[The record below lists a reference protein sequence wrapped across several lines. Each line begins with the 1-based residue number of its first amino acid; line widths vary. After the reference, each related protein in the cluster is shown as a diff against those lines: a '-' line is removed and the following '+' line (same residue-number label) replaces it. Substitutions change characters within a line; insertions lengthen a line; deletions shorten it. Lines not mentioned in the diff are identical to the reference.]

1 MLKYSRMLVIC
12 TALFFMASCV
22 PTMQP
27 PDGYS
32 VVTVEDETEK
42 EMRVSST
49 ADGETNTEA
58 GTNEPVDAAKKETSA
73 MTGTEASRSSEGE
86 TTAETTDPAN
96 ANGVS
101 CTEREQEDNGG
112 VAGGVPPGDRKVTD
126 QQNMD
131 DALDLVD
138 QAQLL
143 WEEGD
148 LQGALGLLDQ
158 AYSLIVEVDGDPTIS
173 WQRDDLRYI
182 IAKRVME
189 IYTSRSNV
197 ATGKQSEIPL
207 VMNKDVQK
215 EIKKFQGGDRD
226 FFMRSYKRAGRYRP
240 IIVEKLKEAGLPEEL
255 SWLPLVES
263 GFKINALSRARALG
277 PWQFISSTGYK
288 FGLKRDH
295 WIDERMDVE
304 KSTRAAID
312 YLKQLHGIFGDWMTA
327 LAAYNCGEGR
337 VLRVISRQHMNYLD
351 NFWDLY
357 RSLPYETACYV
368 PRFLAVLHIIKNP
381 DAFGFDLT
389 VTQEDVVPFETV
401 TVKKSMKLKDVARYL
416 KVSEETLCYLNS
428 ELRYKTTPDFEY
440 TLRVPEGT
448 APQMTEVY
456 ASIPAAKRPGGPE
469 YVRHKVRRGES
480 LSVIAERYR
489 TSIRSIM
496 AANRLRS
503 KHRITAGMWLKIPVK
518 KGHYVSASR
527 GVSSGVQ
534 DLDGKVVRYRVKRG
548 DSLWILA
555 QRYNTTISNI
565 KSMNGMRDS
574 RLYIGQILT
583 IGDGPTETNT
593 GDIHYTV
600 RRGDSLYEIA
610 KRNKIALNTL
620 LRLNNMSESTVIYP
634 GQIVRIK

>member
-12 TALFFMASCV
+12 GALFFMASCV
-22 PTMQP
+22 STMQSM
-27 PDGYS
+27 DGYS
-32 VVTVEDETEK
+32 VVTVNKDTK
-42 EMRVSST
+42 KTQSSSP
-49 ADGETNTEA
+49 ADSKTNEEA
-58 GTNEPVDAAKKETSA
+58 GTNNPAVPEEKNAPVIAEPGASSCSEEETD
-73 MTGTEASRSSEGE
+73 
-86 TTAETTDPAN
+86 AETAAVDD
-96 ANGVS
+96 VS
-101 CTEREQEDNGG
+101 CTEREETGNGE
-112 VAGGVPPGDRKVTD
+112 VAAESSAGDRKVTD

-138 QAQLL
+138 QAQIL

-158 AYSLIVEVDGDPTIS
+158 SYSLIVEVNGDPTIS

-182 IAKRVME
+182 IAKRILE

-197 ATGKQSEIPL
+197 ATGKKSEIPL
-207 VMNKDVQK
+207 VMNEDVRK
-215 EIKKFQGGDRD
+215 EIKKFQGGDRK
-226 FFMRSYKRAGRYRP
+226 FLMRSYKRAGRYHP
-240 IIVEKLKEAGLPEEL
+240 VIVEKLKEAGLPEEL

-277 PWQFISSTGYK
+277 LWQFISSTGYK

-337 VLRVISRQHMNYLD
+337 VLKVISRQHMNYLD

-368 PRFLAVLHIIKNP
+368 PRFLAVLHIMADP
-381 DAFGFDLT
+381 VTFGFDLT
-389 VTQEDVVPFETV
+389 VKQEDVIPFETV

-416 KVSEETLCYLNS
+416 KVSEETMCHLNS

-440 TLRVPEGT
+440 TLKVPAGT
-448 APQMTEVY
+448 ASQMTEVY

-480 LSVIAERYR
+480 LSVIAGRYR
-489 TSIRSIM
+489 TSVRAIM

-503 KHRITAGMWLKIPVK
+503 KHRITAGRWLKIPVK
-518 KGHYVSASR
+518 RGRYVSASV
-527 GVSSGVQ
+527 GVSSEGQ
-534 DLDGKVVRYRVKRG
+534 NLHGKVIQYHVKRG
-548 DSLWILA
+548 DSLWLLA

-565 KSMNGMRDS
+565 KSMNGMRGS
-574 RLYIGQILT
+574 RLYIGQILK
-583 IGDGPTETNT
+583 IGNKPTT
-593 GDIHYTV
+593 GGSDVHYTV

-610 KRNKIALNTL
+610 KRNKINLNTL
-620 LRLNNMSESTVIYP
+620 LRLNNMSKSTVIHP
-634 GQIVRIK
+634 GEIIRIK